1 MVQRLG
7 LGALTAV
14 AWVQSL
20 VGELRSCKVHDVG
33 KEGRKEGREGGKEGG
48 KKEGREGKEGEGR
61 GGERRAGQGRSLKL
75 LSVLK
80 SQVYDCHSSHHRDKS
95 EFDKEEHLEISFSKK
110 ASP

>member
-1 MVQRLG
+1 MWER
-7 LGALTAV
+7 
-14 AWVQSL
+14 
-20 VGELRSCKVHDVG
+20 
-33 KEGRKEGREGGKEGG
+33 KEGRKEGREGRKEGRR
-48 KKEGREGKEGEGR
+48 KEGRERKGGEGGGKEGEGR